1 MNSKADEPLPAEL
14 SIFGHSKLLLYLAVL
29 LVFLL
34 GIGVRLVNFTNPPL
48 DFHAWRQLRSASIA
62 RGFFYETMPAADPVL
77 RQKAIDIGNSFGY
90 MEPPVFESIVAITYR
105 IIGQEVLWIARLY
118 AILFW
123 VIGGVGLFL
132 LARKI
137 SSVDGALLSEAI
149 YLLLPFGIYASRSF
163 QPDPIMVM
171 WIIWAAYCLYRWSE
185 TKTWKWAILAGVVSG
200 IAVFIKVFAVF
211 PVVAVAVGLT
221 LYSWPIK
228 KVFKQPQV
236 WVTAAIMTLI
246 PGIYYILILGNKGSE
261 YVGGWVIS
269 FSGLLTQVWFYK
281 RWLDYL
287 HNLIDL
293 TLVLVA
299 AASMLLVTGRK
310 RLLILGMWIGYLL
323 IGISV
328 PSLIITHSY
337 YNLFAVPLVG
347 LSLAP
352 LGQMFM
358 ERIAKQ
364 GFFWKS
370 IFLAIALVGMLY
382 SAWNARVQL
391 VTNDYHEEVL
401 GWIKMGKELPQD
413 AKIIG
418 ISHDYNT
425 RLAYYGW
432 TLIQYWPLVADQQMG
447 VLSGGNMDVNSPY
460 WDTFFQEHTANMDYF
475 LVTNMSELNA
485 QPRLKANLEKYPYTK
500 GEGYILYD
508 LRANK

>member
-1 MNSKADEPLPAEL
+1 MNSEADEPLPAEL
-14 SIFGHSKLLLYLAVL
+14 SIFGHSKLLLYIAIL
-29 LVFLL
+29 LIFLL
-34 GIGVRLVNFTNPPL
+34 GIGVRLVNLTNPPL

-62 RGFFYETMPAADPVL
+62 RGYFYEMMPAADPLL
-77 RQKAIDIGNSFGY
+77 RQKAIDIGHSYDY

-105 IIGQEVLWIARLY
+105 LIGQEVLWIARLY

-123 VIGGVGLFL
+123 VMGGVGLFL

-163 QPDPIMVM
+163 QPDPLMVM
-171 WIIWAAYCLYRWSE
+171 GVIWAAYCLYQWSE
-185 TKTWKWAILAGVVSG
+185 TKTWKWAILAGVISG
-200 IAVFIKVFAVF
+200 IAVFIKIFSVF
-211 PVVAVAVGLT
+211 PIAAVAIGLT

-236 WVTAAIMTLI
+236 WVTAAIMIVI
-246 PGIYYILILGNKGSE
+246 PGIYYILILGNAGSV
-261 YVGGWVIS
+261 YISGWVIS
-269 FSGLLTQVWFYK
+269 FSGLLTKGWFYI

-299 AASMLLVTGRK
+299 AASMLLLTGRK
-310 RLLILGMWIGYLL
+310 RLLILGMWIGYFL
-323 IGISV
+323 IGMSV
-328 PSLIITHSY
+328 PSLIISHSY

-364 GFFWKS
+364 GLFWKS
-370 IFLAIALVGMLY
+370 IFLAIALIGMFY
-382 SAWNARVQL
+382 SVWNARVQL
-391 VTNDYHEEVL
+391 VANDYHEEVL
-401 GWIKMGKELPQD
+401 GWIKMGKELPKD
-413 AKIIG
+413 AIIIG
-418 ISHDYNT
+418 ISQDYNT

-432 TLIQYWPLVADQQMG
+432 TIIQYWPLVADQQMG
-447 VLSGGNMDVNSPY
+447 VLSGGNMDVNSSY
-460 WDTFFQEHTANMDYF
+460 WDTYFQEHTANMDYF

-508 LRANK
+508 LHPNK